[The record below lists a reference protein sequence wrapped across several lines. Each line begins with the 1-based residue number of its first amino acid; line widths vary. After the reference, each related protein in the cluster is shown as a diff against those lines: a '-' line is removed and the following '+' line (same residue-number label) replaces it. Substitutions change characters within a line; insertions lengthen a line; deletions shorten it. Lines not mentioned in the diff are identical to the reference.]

1 MKKIISLLIIAV
13 FAVACSESFLVEDPK
28 GQLTSEGFGKN
39 KAELDMALTAMYKAL
54 TTTNFSEEPTALF
67 CGADDLTTRPG
78 SNKEKLRD
86 YDMFVASKDQNEA
99 NIGCWKFYYDVVSCA
114 NFIINNYQLAADE
127 TEEVRNNA
135 AGQAYCLRAW
145 AYFMIT
151 RLYKDVPLVTTNVA
165 DKNMMK
171 SPTLDIYE
179 LIIEDLQEAEVMLPD
194 MWPEG
199 TRERGVAVTKGTAK
213 SILASVY
220 LHMAGYPVKDESKYA
235 LAAQKAKEVLDNA
248 GSFGYRLLDNYQELW
263 LDNRFNDE
271 LIFGVFYNPALGGPS
286 FRAPMMGMPEDEGGW
301 DEYFSEINF
310 FNSFPAGP
318 RKDAT
323 FQTTMK
329 LVSTGEVIPWQE
341 NAQKHP
347 YYMKMRYAN
356 GSNPN
361 NLYDFYDDPYH
372 FSFSSNRTAQVMR
385 FAEVKLIYAEAQA
398 MSNSPDA
405 SAYKEIND
413 VRHRAGLPD
422 LTPGLSQTAFRDSV
436 VMERAWEFAGPEQG
450 QRWFDLVRLERVEQA
465 NSNRHPDELPL
476 VNAPSKEYYFS
487 PIPYAEKLINPNL
500 GL

>member
-1 MKKIISLLIIAV
+1 MKKIIYLLALAI
-13 FAVACSESFLVEDPK
+13 FAVACSKSFLEEDPK
-28 GQLTSEGFGKN
+28 GQLTTEGFCKN
-39 KAELDMALTAMYKAL
+39 KAELDMALTALYKAL
-54 TTTNFSEEPTALF
+54 STTNYSEEPTALF

-86 YDMFVASKDQNEA
+86 YDMFVQSKDQNEA
-99 NIGCWKFYYDVVSCA
+99 NVDCWLYYYDVVNCA
-114 NFIINNYQLAADE
+114 NFIINNYELATTE

-165 DKNMMK
+165 DKNILK
-171 SPTLDIYE
+171 SPTADVYK
-179 LIIEDLQEAEVMLPD
+179 LIVEDLQKAEVMLPD
-194 MWPEG
+194 TWPDG
-199 TRERGVAVTKGTAK
+199 TREHGVAVTKGTAK
-213 SILASVY
+213 SVLASVY
-220 LHMAGYPVKDESKYA
+220 LHMAGYPINDASKYA

-248 GSFGYRLLDNYQELW
+248 GAYGYRLLDDYQELW
-263 LDNRFNDE
+263 LDNQFNDE
-271 LIFGVFYNPALGGPS
+271 LIFGVFYDPS
-286 FRAPMMGMPEDEGGW
+286 TESPNYRSPMMGQPEDEGGW
-301 DEYFSEINF
+301 DEYFCEINF

-329 LVSTGEVIPWQE
+329 LVSTGEIIPWQQCV
-341 NAQKHP
+341 QKHP
-347 YYMKMRYAN
+347 YYKKMRYAN
-356 GSNPN
+356 GSNPDN
-361 NLYDFYDDPYH
+361 VYDYYEDAYH
-372 FSFSSNRTAQVMR
+372 WSYSSNRTAQVMR

-398 MSNSPDA
+398 MSANPDA

-413 VRHRAGLPD
+413 VRYRAGLPD
-422 LTPGLSQTAFRDSV
+422 LTPGLSQMAFRDSV
-436 VMERAWEFAGPEQG
+436 VAERAWEFAGPEQG

-476 VNAPSKEYYFS
+476 VNTPSKEYYFS
-487 PIPYAEKLINPNL
+487 SIPYSEKLINPNL